1 MNIVRN
7 LPGPLLI
14 FMGAL
19 SLSFGGLIVKSFE
32 GATLW
37 QILFWRSIFFSLTV
51 LTFLIITYKKKL
63 FNSFY
68 LSGLPGFIGGVV
80 LSFGFCGY
88 VVAMYSTTVANTN
101 FIISL
106 QILFLAIFGYFFLKE
121 KISLVTLLSIIL
133 AVIGVFIMVG
143 NSLTPGELSGNLAA
157 FSMPITFAVLI
168 VIVRKFPSV
177 DMVPAQFVAGICCC
191 LIGYLLSN
199 KLMISY
205 HDIFLGFLAGFFQVG
220 FGFIFI
226 TIGARTT
233 PSAMVGIIMLS
244 ESVLGPVWAFLFVSE
259 RPSIFSLIGGAV
271 ILFAVLIQF
280 YTLLKKTKKNISIN

>member
-1 MNIVRN
+1 MNIIRN

-37 QILFWRSIFFSLTV
+37 QILFWRSLFFSLTV
-51 LTFLIITYKKKL
+51 LAFLTFSYKKKI
-63 FNSFY
+63 FKAFY
-68 LSGLPGFIGGVV
+68 DSGLPGFIGGVI

-88 VVAMYSTTVANTN
+88 VFAMYNTTVANTN

-121 KISLVTLLSIIL
+121 KINLVTLTSIVL
-133 AVIGVFIMVG
+133 AMIGVLVMVG
-143 NSLTPGELSGNLAA
+143 NSLSPGELSGNLAA
-157 FSMPITFAVLI
+157 FTMPITFAVLI
-168 VIVRKFPSV
+168 IIVRKFPNV
-177 DMVPAQFVAGICCC
+177 DMVPAQFIAGISSC
-191 LIGYLLSN
+191 LIGLLLST
-199 KLMISY
+199 KIMISPN
-205 HDIFLGFLAGFFQVG
+205 DIFLGFLAGFFQVG

-233 PSAMVGIIMLS
+233 PSVMVGIIMLS
-244 ESVLGPVWAFLFVSE
+244 ESVLGPIWAFLFLSE
-259 RPSIFSLIGGAV
+259 RPSTFGLIGGAI
-271 ILFAVLIQF
+271 ILSAVLLQF
-280 YTLLKKTKKNISIN
+280 YTLFNKHKKNVSN

>member
-1 MNIVRN
+1 MNIITK

-14 FMGAL
+14 FLGAL

-51 LTFLIITYKKKL
+51 LIFLIISYKKKT
-63 FNSFY
+63 FKSFY
-68 LSGLPGFIGGVV
+68 DSGLPGFVGGII

-88 VVAMYSTTVANTN
+88 VFAMYNTTVANTN

-106 QILFLAIFGYFFLKE
+106 QILFLAVFGYFFLKE
-121 KISLVTLLSIIL
+121 KISAVTLTSILL
-133 AVIGVFIMVG
+133 AITGVLVMIG

-168 VIVRKFPSV
+168 MIVRKYPTV
-177 DMVPAQFVAGICCC
+177 DMIPAQFVAGISCCI
-191 LIGYLLSN
+191 IGFLLST
-199 KLMISY
+199 KIMISPN
-205 HDIFLGFLAGFFQVG
+205 DIFLGFLAGFFQVG

-233 PSAMVGIIMLS
+233 PSAMVGIIMLL
-244 ESVLGPVWAFLFVSE
+244 ESVLGPIWAFIFVGE
-259 RPSIFSLIGGAV
+259 RPSTFGLIGGAI
-271 ILFAVLIQF
+271 ILFAVLLQF
-280 YTLLKKTKKNISIN
+280 YSLLIKSKKSISH